1 MEQAFEMIDAGEG
14 NPYHLLFYMI
24 SNFLLTDI
32 TKPLIYYY
40 KKTDSPL
47 VEGVLSI
54 LPKNFIRHTEK
65 IPGINYKSMNGL
77 LPNFIDIAIPR
88 SYILLRE
95 LFRDYMSECKH
106 TRIYIRR
113 LRGARVPTNDEQII
127 EMLKRYDYKIVILE
141 NEEPKEQIRIVSEA
155 SSIISPHGAGLA
167 WTVFCSPLASVIEIC
182 ENTNTELKH
191 YAHISYILGHRFFR
205 FQNIVNGVV
214 DMYELEKLFV
224 TLYAIH

>member
-1 MEQAFEMIDAGEG
+1 MYQAFEMIDAGHG

-24 SNFLLTDI
+24 SNFLIADI
-32 TKPLIYYY
+32 KKTVIYYY

-65 IPGINYKSMNGL
+65 LPGINYISFNAAIV
-77 LPNFIDIAIPR
+77 NFNDFAIPS

-95 LFRDYMSECKH
+95 LFEDYISECKH

-113 LRGARVPTNDEQII
+113 LRAPRVPVNDDEII
-127 EMLKRYDYKIVILE
+127 GMLKRYDYKIVILE

-155 SSIISPHGAGLA
+155 ASIISPHGAGLA
-167 WTVFCSPLASVIEIC
+167 WTVFCSPLASVVEIC

-191 YAHISYILGHRFFR
+191 YAHIAHTLNHRFFR
-205 FQNIVNGVV
+205 FQKISNGIVDVS
-214 DMYELEKLFV
+214 ELENTLIS
-224 TLYAIH
+224 LYATH